1 MSDEIAAALAH
12 MMAARPLS
20 AKPPPAGV
28 GKPGGG
34 AADGAGQRRASAAVK
49 DDANIVALRF
59 DVVRHVSHS
68 SPADA
73 DAEGSLD
80 DTDDRPSLQV
90 RRGCTRRERVVSA

>member
-12 MMAARPLS
+12 MAARPRS
-20 AKPPPAGV
+20 AKSPPAGV
-28 GKPGGG
+28 GKPGAG
-34 AADGAGQRRASAAVK
+34 ATDGAGQRRASTGVN
-49 DDANIVALRF
+49 DDANIIALRF

-80 DTDDRPSLQV
+80 DADDRPSLQV
-90 RRGCTRRERVVSA
+90 PSRLCAQ